1 MGGTNAQL
9 PVGCQM
15 SLSGHSPSVTQFN
28 YMAQVTHNKLLSP
41 ICGIA
46 DAALRALVT
55 RGTCPDVTL
64 PNREGNQSEQVVCAS
79 LRGSTT

>member
-46 DAALRALVT
+46 
-55 RGTCPDVTL
+55 
-64 PNREGNQSEQVVCAS
+64 
-79 LRGSTT
+79 